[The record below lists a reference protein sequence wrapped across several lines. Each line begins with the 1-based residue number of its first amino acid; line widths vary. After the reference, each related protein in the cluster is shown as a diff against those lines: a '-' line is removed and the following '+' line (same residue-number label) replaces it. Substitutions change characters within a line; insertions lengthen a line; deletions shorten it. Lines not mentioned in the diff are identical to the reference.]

1 MIGITSLVVEFSGD
15 TLIDYC
21 LASSEQFAVIFM
33 TIPEKTPSFVSNK
46 FNCYFGHKGKNE
58 T

>member
-15 TLIDYC
+15 TLIGYC
-21 LASSEQFAVIFM
+21 LTFSESFAVIFM
-33 TIPEKTPSFVSNK
+33 TILEKTPSFVSNK

>member
-33 TIPEKTPSFVSNK
+33 TIPEKTPQPTNRKHSSDNDQ
-46 FNCYFGHKGKNE
+46 
-58 T
+58 TPQQ